1 MPSTSEVGHAKNVA
15 NLQKLTEQVITFT
28 NYNPPVENLK
38 IVNLQ
43 ALYTAASIKLTDVED
58 KRHANK
64 NAITLRQSAFENL
77 KSTSTK
83 IINHLEILGLPQGT
97 IDQAKSLN
105 RIIQGGQK
113 KTTTPPDENGQP
125 APTVSISRQSYT
137 QQAENFGILLQLL
150 ATIPSYAP
158 NEDDLKLVNLN
169 AYKDSLVSSTQSVD
183 QTEAELNTKLI
194 ERDNLLYA
202 DGTGLYSIAQ
212 KVKKYVKGHLKY
224 EWIKEAGTR
233 NESVDTMKYSIAALE
248 ILNPNFEV
256 IKRFFDENKDFYKH
270 DQANKGTSG
279 GRKKIIS
286 KGIN

>member
-1 MPSTSEVGHAKNVA
+1 MASQSEVGHAKNVA

-28 NYNPPVENLK
+28 DYNPPVDNLK
-38 IVNLQ
+38 VVNLQ
-43 ALYTAASIKLTDVED
+43 TLYTTASAKLSEVEE
-58 KRHANK
+58 KRNANK

-83 IINHLEILGLPQGT
+83 IINHLEILGLSQGT

-105 RIIQGGQK
+105 RVIQGGQK
-113 KTTTPPDENGQP
+113 KTTTPPDENGNP
-125 APTVSISRQSYT
+125 APTVSTSRQSYT

-150 ATIPSYAP
+150 EIISNYNP

-169 AYKDSLVSSTQSVD
+169 IYKDSLVSSTQSVD

-212 KVKKYVKGHLKY
+212 NVKKYVKSLYGATSPEY
-224 EWIKEAGTR
+224 
-233 NESVDTMKYSIAALE
+233 
-248 ILNPNFEV
+248 
-256 IKRFFDENKDFYKH
+256 
-270 DQANKGTSG
+270 ANVSNIQFTS
-279 GRKKIIS
+279 RK
-286 KGIN
+286 

>member
-1 MPSTSEVGHAKNVA
+1 MPSQSEVGHAKNVA
-15 NLQKLTEQVITFT
+15 NLQKLTEQVITFS
-28 NYNPPVENLK
+28 NYNPPVDNLK
-38 IVNLQ
+38 VVNLQ
-43 ALYTAASIKLTDVED
+43 ALYTTASTKLSEVEN

-64 NAITLRQSAFENL
+64 NAITLRQSTFENL

-83 IINHLEILGLPQGT
+83 IINHLGILGLPDGT

-105 RIIQGGQK
+105 RVIQGGQK
-113 KTTTPPDENGQP
+113 KTPTPPDENGNP
-125 APTVSISRQSYT
+125 APTVSTSRQSYT

-150 ATIPSYAP
+150 STIPTYAP

-212 KVKKYVKGHLKY
+212 NVKKYVKSLYGATSPEY
-224 EWIKEAGTR
+224 
-233 NESVDTMKYSIAALE
+233 
-248 ILNPNFEV
+248 
-256 IKRFFDENKDFYKH
+256 
-270 DQANKGTSG
+270 ANVSNIQFTS
-279 GRKKIIS
+279 RK
-286 KGIN
+286 